1 MDGGCGRRS
10 LSGPGHSRATAGVS
24 LEAVSKPQDERV
36 EPRVSGV
43 GREMGRATGHVLSSL
58 PEARR
63 RASGHVHVCFHG
75 GPDINFIRAM
85 VSGGEEGGVAL
96 TVWTTPAWRSLLEH
110 TTYQTRATHVLVG
123 PRLWLQGWLGMIQKK
138 TAVNNIGKQATQ
150 WVFVSTQ
157 NKNWNFQE
165 ALMHRLPEQLHFL
178 LLQRVT
184 HPSSLPLSRSTTRH
198 MHWQGKTRRRIRN
211 ENEDGVG
218 LLGVEDRMEDWYLE
232 GGKLEAVD
240 LGGKHIKT
248 AFHQHRE
255 TGGALDFRVRA
266 EEQSTDLFTRNATGG
281 SLEPEGNSKAVLQG
295 NTMVAAKGRG
305 LESLAGAERNTK
317 TMFFEDTYATN
328 EDRSLAQEDKP
339 KRLIEAFQQIART
352 SLTSGKVTI
361 ELLMAVYSSDG
372 SASFREQGYWTPA
385 QELVLNGPL
394 QASPAPYFGG
404 RVLTLTTLHK
414 PGVFEPHSSG
424 RIDAAG
430 GYIAQLLRDLQHH
443 LNFTSLVTTTNDWG
457 TKINGT
463 WNGMVGFLT
472 RREADLAPLDF
483 SPSWTRLPV
492 VDFSEVFSTDGI
504 IIISQAPR
512 PLMPPFLLLQVFS
525 IGVWASVVAVGLL
538 AGSAMWGLGCIYHY
552 YTRLGSKG
560 IYTTSSHHH
569 PSYWRTLAVVLKL
582 FLIQSSN
589 ERHWSRLWSGRI
601 LSSFFFLVAL
611 SVVALYQGSIIAFL
625 AVPRNT
631 QPIDSAADLMER
643 LDSVAPIVRKNTV
656 YYNFIVNFESYRPIA
671 DNFKFYQDSFLNTWN
686 FFRHVEA
693 GEYALIDTYSSGV
706 GRAANF
712 EARGK
717 KCRFYTSRN
726 LMKTDLD
733 LMIHPQNSVYKHH
746 IDQALRQLRSF
757 GLIDKIKSNYF
768 SSPCNQETGQ
778 RDPLSLSLTQMQ
790 SAFYV
795 LAAGSTLSFLCFTV
809 ELAAA
814 CVGCAP
820 HGT

>member
-1 MDGGCGRRS
+1 MSPVIIFLTVFFGAVAPETVREPHGD
-10 LSGPGHSRATAGVS
+10 RAV
-24 LEAVSKPQDERV
+24 PW
-36 EPRVSGV
+36 VSGV
-43 GREMGRATGHVLSSL
+43 AREMGRAAGHVLSSL

-75 GPDINFIRAM
+75 GPDINFLRAM

-96 TVWTTPAWRSLLEH
+96 TVWTTPAWGSLLER
-110 TTYQTRATHVLVG
+110 TTYHTRATHVLVG
-123 PRLWLQGWLGMIQKK
+123 PAMWLQDWLGIM
-138 TAVNNIGKQATQ
+138 TQ
-150 WVFVSTQ
+150 WLFISTQ
-157 NKNWNFQE
+157 NKNRDFQE
-165 ALMHRLPEQLHFL
+165 ALVHRLPEQLHFL
-178 LLQRVT
+178 LLQRVSR
-184 HPSSLPLSRSTTRH
+184 PSSLPLSRSTTKY
-198 MHWQGKTRRRIRN
+198 MHWQRKGQRGTRN
-211 ENEDGVG
+211 EDEDGSG
-218 LLGVEDRMEDWYLE
+218 IQGVKNCTKDWCLVE
-232 GGKLEAVD
+232 GKVEAVD
-240 LGGKHIKT
+240 LGDGKYA
-248 AFHQHRE
+248 AFHQHS
-255 TGGALDFRVRA
+255 TAGGALHFKPRA
-266 EEQSTDLFTRNATGG
+266 EGESLKVFLSNAAGE
-281 SLEPEGNSKAVLQG
+281 SLEQVGDSRIMLHGSTVVTG
-295 NTMVAAKGRG
+295 KGKG
-305 LESLAGAERNTK
+305 LESLARDIRSKKIMFSRNTDP
-317 TMFFEDTYATN
+317 TDNDMSST
-328 EDRSLAQEDKP
+328 SEDKP
-339 KRLIEAFQQIART
+339 KRLTETFHQISRT
-352 SLTSGKVTI
+352 SLTLDEVAI
-361 ELLMAVYSSDG
+361 ELLMAVYRSNG
-372 SASFREQGYWTPA
+372 SASFKKRGYWSTA

-394 QASPAPYFGG
+394 QAPPAPYFGG
-404 RVLTLTTLHK
+404 RILTLTTLHK

-424 RIDAAG
+424 RMDAAG
-430 GYIAQLLRDLQHH
+430 GYIAEILRDLQHH
-443 LNFTSLVTTTNDWG
+443 LHFTSLVTTTNAWG
-457 TKINGT
+457 TKRNDT

-538 AGSAMWGLGCIYHY
+538 AGNALWGLECIYNY
-552 YTRLGSKG
+552 YTKSESKQLS
-560 IYTTSSHHH
+560 TTSNHHY
-569 PSYWRTLAVVLKL
+569 PSYWETLAVVLKL
-582 FLIQSSN
+582 FLVQSSSK
-589 ERHWSRLWSGRI
+589 RQWSRLWSGRI

-643 LDSVAPIVRKNTV
+643 LDSVVPIVRKNTV

-671 DNFKFYQDSFLNTWN
+671 NNFKFYLDSFLNTWN

-712 EARGK
+712 EAQGK
-717 KCRFYTSRN
+717 KCRFYASRK

-733 LMIHPQNSVYKHH
+733 LMIHPQNSVYRHH

-757 GLIDKIKSNYF
+757 GLIDKIKSDYF
-768 SSPCNQETGQ
+768 SSPCSQETGQ

-795 LAAGSTLSFLCFTV
+795 LAVGNTFSFLCFIV

-814 CVGCAP
+814 CVDCAP